1 MEELKYFH
9 LSEFDSPDVEGS
21 GELMNEETLS
31 MLEIAR
37 EIADIPFVINSGYRT
52 SEHNLSVGGKKNSAH
67 TRGYAFDIK
76 VTNGIERMK
85 VVNSLMQAG
94 FNRIGIARTFIHG
107 DNDPSLPQN
116 VIWTY

>member
-52 SEHNLSVGGKKNSAH
+52 SEHNLSAGGKKNSAH

-85 VVNSLMQAG
+85 VVNALMQAG